1 MAALD
6 PSVVINIA
14 AEYTGKKAFTQA
26 DKATQQLTKSV
37 KRLAGAFGIAFG
49 ARGAMQAVKAFA
61 ADDKAA
67 KTLSKTLNNL
77 GLAFADPAT
86 KVFIADLERQYAV
99 LDDQLRPAFQKL
111 ITTTSDFKKSQ
122 ELLKTALDLSAMSGL
137 DVVSV
142 AGDLSK
148 AYAGNT
154 RGLLKYGLGITKAE
168 LATMSFDEILT
179 RVAKVS
185 SGQAQA
191 AADTLS
197 GSIAKLSVTSANA
210 AESLGKDLVQ
220 ALTTLGGDGGLPKTL
235 GLIESIA
242 NAIGIAIIGFS
253 RFIRVL
259 DVVTGSGAFK
269 MVGDLNKL
277 NAQFLGEDRARSA
290 SKSGGSGMASS
301 YQAKKAADALAAKS
315 AAATLAATKKAT
327 KAQSDAAA
335 KKAIADKKS
344 AELSKAAAVFD
355 LSRISI
361 AAALRA
367 TYDEDTKKRLLAM
380 QAIEED
386 DGAKALGYLGQLKIL
401 QDSVQAAKLA
411 GVTTI
416 SNASLAALN
425 ATLLAELAAID
436 KTKMSEA
443 DKVAARNAAFT
454 AYNDAL
460 IKQGGLAAA
469 NAYAELTQIQLVSI
483 AKLAALQGYGA
494 ALATLN
500 TIMVSNE
507 LAIATTQSANDL
519 ARYNALQDYIN
530 LLGVAYNAALALAQA
545 NRDAAT
551 SAATPDLGPGAGAD
565 PGDGSGGDFGDGS
578 GGDFG
583 GDLGGG
589 MPDFPDPDYGGAL
602 GGINLDPARSND
614 DFNYPGGGGITVVVN
629 TGATL
634 GTENTIVE
642 AVQTALQTL
651 NRRGSNTNY
660 AGAIA

>member
-1 MAALD
+1 MAVD

-14 AEYTGKKAFTQA
+14 AEYTGKKAFSQA
-26 DKATQQLTKSV
+26 DKATQQLSKSV

-67 KTLSKTLNNL
+67 RTLSKTLDNL
-77 GLAFADPAT
+77 GLSFADPAT

-111 ITTTSDFKKSQ
+111 ITTTGDFKKSQ
-122 ELLKTALDLSAMSGL
+122 ELLKTALDLSAMSGVS
-137 DVVSV
+137 VVEV

-197 GSIAKLSVTSANA
+197 GSIAKLSVASANA

-277 NAQFLGEDRARSA
+277 NAEFLAADRARAA
-290 SKSGGSGMASS
+290 SKLGGTGMPSS
-301 YQAKKAADALAAKS
+301 YQAKKAADALAAK
-315 AAATLAATKKAT
+315 AAGAALAATKKSA
-327 KAQSDAAA
+327 KAAADAAA
-335 KKAIADKKS
+335 KKAIADKK
-344 AELSKAAAVFD
+344 AADLSKAAAVFD

-367 TYDEDTKKRLLAM
+367 TYDNDTRLRLLAM
-380 QAIEED
+380 QAIEDE
-386 DGAKALGYLGQLKIL
+386 DGAKALGYLNQLKLL

-411 GVTTI
+411 GITTI

-425 ATLLAELAAID
+425 SQLLKELAAID
-436 KTKMSEA
+436 ATKMSED
-443 DKVAARNAAFT
+443 DKNKARDAAF
-454 AYNDAL
+454 AKYNDA
-460 IKQGGLAAA
+460 ITKQGGLALA
-469 NAYAELTQIQLVSI
+469 NEYNERVQIQLTSI

-494 ALATLN
+494 ALDTMN
-500 TIMVSNE
+500 RIMVSNE
-507 LAIATTQSANDL
+507 LAIAKTQSANDL
-519 ARYNALQDYIN
+519 ARYSALKDYIA
-530 LLGVAYNAALALAQA
+530 LLGVAYDAARALAAANAA
-545 NRDAAT
+545 AAVIVPKVPNAPYVPKPVPRGVLPDYLDDPVIPPYVPKPVPKGVLPDYLDIST
-551 SAATPDLGPGAGAD
+551 SIGNMASGNNSGA
-565 PGDGSGGDFGDGS
+565 GSGGGNT
-578 GGDFG
+578 
-583 GDLGGG
+583 
-589 MPDFPDPDYGGAL
+589 
-602 GGINLDPARSND
+602 I
-614 DFNYPGGGGITVVVN
+614 IVN

-634 GTENTIVE
+634 GTEDTIVE

-651 NRRGSNTNY
+651 NRRGGNTQY